1 MQYLTF
7 TTWHL
12 KRAKEIFA
20 FNRSPSF
27 RSRLGKK
34 PVDKDNFPIFVLL
47 ILLKE
52 DYNLSTLKKYWGGS
66 EQDYIYEFFY
76 FIWPPQFNILKEFCD
91 NTIKQFKNL
100 KDYIKIC
107 NRLKQ
112 DVFAFSLY
120 SNDDAP
126 YIAYINNIYYNSA
139 YLTKGS
145 TTWSINYNIIKLE
158 YYNYEFANLIFKN
171 SSREVLPL
179 NLYSSYCNFRT
190 DIFTEFLKTAFSPE
204 IFKKLKNEN
213 KQ

>member
-12 KRAKEIFA
+12 KIAKEIFA

-34 PVDKDNFPIFVLL
+34 PVDKDNFPILVLL

-52 DYNLSTLKKYWGGS
+52 DYNLSTLKKYWEGS
-66 EQDYIYEFFY
+66 EQDCIYEFFY
-76 FIWPPQFNILKEFCD
+76 FVWPPQLKEFCD
-91 NTIKQFKNL
+91 NTIEQFRNL

-112 DVFAFSLY
+112 DFSTFSLY

-126 YIAYINNIYYNSA
+126 YIAYINNIYYSST
-139 YLTKGS
+139 YLVRGS
-145 TTWSINYNIIKLE
+145 TAWSISYNILKLE
-158 YYNYEFANLIFKN
+158 YSNYEFATLIFKN
-171 SSREVLPL
+171 SSKEILPL
-179 NLYSSYCNFRT
+179 NLHSSYCNFGT
-190 DIFTEFLKTAFSPE
+190 DIFTDFLKTAFSPE